1 MNEHRDRIGLWLC
14 VRLVLGAAVLLAI
27 FIGVSA

>member
-1 MNEHRDRIGLWLC
+1 MNEHHDRIGLWLC
-14 VRLVLGAAVLLAI
+14 VRLILGAALALAI